1 MKLNKSRYQTMA
13 KSALS
18 ILLVLFAWTGSNIQ
32 AQDNLDHY
40 LTMAA
45 DNNPALKA
53 AFNKYMAAL
62 EKAPQVSAL
71 PDPQIAFAYFIQPV
85 ETRVGPQEFKI
96 SASQMFP
103 WFGTLQAREN
113 AAITNAKAQYEM
125 FEQQKSKLF
134 QEVRANWYNIYF
146 NKKAIDITREN
157 MTILQSFQRVATAK
171 VEAGKVSAADQYRI
185 EMEVNDLENELAQL
199 KDAQSLLTTNF
210 KNLIGTTSEISV
222 GDTIISTDL
231 LLSKE
236 AIMDSI
242 KAKNHVLISM
252 DLKTSALDYQKEA
265 AQKAGGPNFNI
276 GIDYTFIGKG
286 ENNLSG
292 KDAILFPK
300 IGFSIPLYRKKY
312 KSMVQEVIYEQ
323 ESVTNNKSNQINFL
337 ENILEKSYNEMTDA
351 ERRLTLFKKQL
362 LLSSK
367 SLRIIETEYANQNS
381 NFEEMLRMQKRMLKY
396 QLELEKAITDKL
408 ASIAFINYLIG
419 K

>member
-1 MKLNKSRYQTMA
+1 MKANKSIYQTIL
-13 KSALS
+13 KSTLC
-18 ILLVLFAWTGSNIQ
+18 ILIIVFGSAGNNVL
-32 AQDNLDHY
+32 AQDNLEHY
-40 LTMAA
+40 LTLAA
-45 DNNPALKA
+45 ENNPSLKA

-85 ETRVGPQEFKI
+85 ETRLGPQEFKI

-113 AAITNAKAQYEM
+113 AAISNAKAQYEM

-134 QEVRANWYNIYF
+134 QEVKANWYNLYF
-146 NKKAIDITREN
+146 NQRALDITREN
-157 MTILQSFQRVATAK
+157 MTLLQSFQRLATAK

-185 EMEVNDLENELAQL
+185 EMEINDLENELAQL
-199 KDAQSLLTTNF
+199 RDAQSLLTTSF
-210 KNLIGTTSEISV
+210 KNLIGTTSEIAV

-242 KAKNHVLISM
+242 KAKNHVLLSM

-265 AQKAGGPNFNI
+265 AKKAGGPNFNV

-312 KSMVQEVIYEQ
+312 KSMVQEVVYQQ
-323 ESVTNNKSNQINFL
+323 EAVTNDKSNQTNVL

-351 ERRLTLFKKQL
+351 ERRLRLFEKQL

-396 QLELEKAITDKL
+396 ELELEKAKTDKL
-408 ASIAFINYLIG
+408 ASIAFIYYLMG

>member
-1 MKLNKSRYQTMA
+1 MKPNKLRYQTLL

-18 ILLVLFAWTGSNIQ
+18 ILLILLGWAGNNVL

-40 LTMAA
+40 LTLAA
-45 DNNPALKA
+45 ENNPSLKA

-113 AAITNAKAQYEM
+113 AAISNAKAEYEM

-134 QEVRANWYNIYF
+134 QEVKANWYNIYF
-146 NKKAIDITREN
+146 NQKAIDITLEN
-157 MTILQSFQRVATAK
+157 MTILQSFRGVATAK

-185 EMEVNDLENELAQL
+185 EMEINDLENELAQL
-199 KDAQSLLTTNF
+199 RDAQSLLTTSF
-210 KNLIGTTSEISV
+210 KNLIGTTSEIAV

-231 LLSKE
+231 LLRKE

-242 KAKNHVLISM
+242 KAKNHVLLSM
-252 DLKTSALDYQKEA
+252 DLNTSALEYQKEA
-265 AQKAGGPNFNI
+265 AQKAGGPNFSI

-312 KSMVQEVIYEQ
+312 KSIVQEVVYQQ
-323 ESVTNNKSNQINFL
+323 EAVTNDKSNQTNIL

-351 ERRLTLFKKQL
+351 ERRLRLFEKQL

-396 QLELEKAITDKL
+396 QLELEKARTDKL
-408 ASIAFINYLIG
+408 ASIAFIYYLMG

>member
-1 MKLNKSRYQTMA
+1 MKPNKSPYLIIVKRT
-13 KSALS
+13 LS
-18 ILLVLFAWTGSNIQ
+18 ILFILLGMIGNNIV

-40 LTMAA
+40 LTLAA
-45 DNNPALKA
+45 ENNPSLKA
-53 AFNKYMAAL
+53 SFNKYMAAL

-113 AAITNAKAQYEM
+113 AAITNAKAQHEM
-125 FEQQKSKLF
+125 FEQEKSKLF
-134 QEVRANWYNIYF
+134 QEVKANWYNIYF
-146 NKKAIDITREN
+146 NQKAIDITLEN

-199 KDAQSLLTTNF
+199 RDAQSLLTTSF
-210 KNLIGTTSEISV
+210 KNLIGTSSEISI
-222 GDTIISTDL
+222 GDIIISTDL

-242 KAKNHVLISM
+242 KAKNHVLLSM

-265 AQKAGGPNFNI
+265 ARKAGGPNFNI

-312 KSMVQEVIYEQ
+312 KSMVQEVVYQQ
-323 ESVTNNKSNQINFL
+323 EAVNNDKSNQTNLL

-351 ERRLTLFKKQL
+351 ERRLKLYDKQL

-396 QLELEKAITDKL
+396 QLELEKARTDKL
-408 ASIAFINYLIG
+408 ASIAFINYLMG

>member
-1 MKLNKSRYQTMA
+1 MKPNKLRYQTLV
-13 KSALS
+13 KSTLS
-18 ILLVLFAWTGSNIQ
+18 ILLILLGWTGNNIL

-40 LTMAA
+40 LTLSAE
-45 DNNPALKA
+45 NNPSLKA

-113 AAITNAKAQYEM
+113 AAISNAKAQYEM

-134 QEVRANWYNIYF
+134 QEVKANWYNLYF
-146 NKKAIDITREN
+146 NQRALYITMEN
-157 MTILQSFQRVATAK
+157 MTLLQSFQRLATAK

-185 EMEVNDLENELAQL
+185 EMNMNDLENELAQL
-199 KDAQSLLTTNF
+199 RDAQSLLTTSF
-210 KNLIGTTSEISV
+210 KNLIGTTSEIAV

-242 KAKNHVLISM
+242 KAKNHVLLSM

-265 AQKAGGPNFNI
+265 AQKAGGPNFNV

-300 IGFSIPLYRKKY
+300 IGFSIPLYRRKY
-312 KSMVQEVIYEQ
+312 KSMVQEVVYQQ
-323 ESVTNNKSNQINFL
+323 EAVTNDKSNQTNIL

-351 ERRLTLFKKQL
+351 ERRVRLFEKQL

-396 QLELEKAITDKL
+396 QLELEKARTDKL
-408 ASIAFINYLIG
+408 ASIAFIYYLMG

>member
-1 MKLNKSRYQTMA
+1 MKPNKSRYQTIA
-13 KSALS
+13 KSAMS
-18 ILLVLFAWTGSNIQ
+18 ILLILLGWTGGNIQ

-40 LTMAA
+40 LTLAA
-45 DNNPALKA
+45 ENNPALKA

-113 AAITNAKAQYEM
+113 AAITNAKAQYEI

-134 QEVRANWYNIYF
+134 QEVKANWYNIYF
-146 NKKAIDITREN
+146 NKKAIDITWEN
-157 MTILQSFQRVATAK
+157 MSILQSFQRVATAK

-199 KDAQSLLTTNF
+199 KDTQSLLTTNF

-242 KAKNHVLISM
+242 KAKNHVLLSM
-252 DLKTSALDYQKEA
+252 DLKTSALDYQKETA
-265 AQKAGGPNFNI
+265 KKAGGPNFNI

-323 ESVTNNKSNQINFL
+323 ESVTNNKSNQINIL

-351 ERRLTLFKKQL
+351 ERRLTLFNKQI

-396 QLELEKAITDKL
+396 QLELEKARTDKL
-408 ASIAFINYLIG
+408 ASIAFINYLMG

>member
-1 MKLNKSRYQTMA
+1 MKPNKSIYQTVL
-13 KSALS
+13 KSVFC
-18 ILLVLFAWTGSNIQ
+18 ILLSVFGFAGNNAN

-40 LTMAA
+40 LMLAA
-45 DNNPALKA
+45 KNNPSLKA

-113 AAITNAKAQYEM
+113 VAITNAKSQYQI

-134 QEVRANWYNIYF
+134 QEIKANWYNIYF
-146 NKKAIDITREN
+146 NQKAIEITREN
-157 MTILQSFQRVATAK
+157 MSILQSFQRLATAK
-171 VEAGKVSAADQYRI
+171 VEAGMVSAADQYRI
-185 EMEVNDLENELAQL
+185 EMELNDLENDLAL
-199 KDAQSLLTTNF
+199 LRDAQSLLTINF
-210 KNLIGTTSEISV
+210 KNLIGTSSEILV
-222 GDTIISTDL
+222 DDTIASVDL
-231 LLSKE
+231 FLSKE

-242 KAKNHVLISM
+242 KARNHALLSI

-265 AQKAGGPNFNI
+265 AQKAGGPNFNV

-312 KSMVQEVIYEQ
+312 KSMVQEVLYQQ
-323 ESVTNNKSNQINFL
+323 EAVSNEKNNQTNLL

-351 ERRLTLFKKQL
+351 ERRLRLFDKQL

-367 SLRIIETEYANQNS
+367 SLRIIETEYANQNH

-396 QLELEKAITDKL
+396 QLELEKARTDKL
-408 ASIAFINYLIG
+408 ASIAFINYLMG